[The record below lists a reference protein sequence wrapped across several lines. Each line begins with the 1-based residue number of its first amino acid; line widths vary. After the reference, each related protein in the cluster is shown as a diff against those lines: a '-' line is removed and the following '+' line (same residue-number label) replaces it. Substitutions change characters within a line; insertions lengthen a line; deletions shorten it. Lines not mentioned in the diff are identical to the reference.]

1 MQTIIGKRQT
11 GKSYNLI
18 RNALEYNNSII
29 LVENLNKANQIMD
42 QIRIIAQ
49 QEQIVDI
56 LICLYPSHEFNKLKR
71 KFNRVICVTIFDYFL
86 RGMPEEVKFPTFIDD
101 ISSFMECTC
110 RRCNG
115 GNNISG
121 TLQYE
126 KCKFIDIDN
135 C

>member
-29 LVENLNKANQIMD
+29 LVENLNKASQIVD

-49 QEQIVDI
+49 QEQITDI
-56 LICLYPSHEFNKLKR
+56 LICIYPSHEFNKFER
-71 KFNRVICVTIFDYFL
+71 KFNRVICVTTFNYFL
-86 RGMPEEVKFPTFIDD
+86 RGMPEEIKFPTFIDD
-101 ISSFMECTC
+101 ISSFVEYTC
-110 RRCNG
+110 RYCNG
-115 GNNISG
+115 GNNISN

-126 KCKFIDIDN
+126 ECKFIDIDN